1 MCVESIDITNIIFN
15 EIKYILDNNEDIKK
29 KYIISNC
36 EDLLDDNKINF
47 YYILLKYILKESNLI
62 YKIKYLIKS
71 EEYIKNLIN
80 SNNFVINIFDKKQDL
95 NLKII
100 IEILYDNLQ
109 RL

>member
-15 EIKYILDNNEDIKK
+15 ELDNNEDIKK

-80 SNNFVINIFDKKQDL
+80 SNNFATNIFDK
-95 NLKII
+95 NKI
-100 IEILYDNLQ
+100 
-109 RL
+109 